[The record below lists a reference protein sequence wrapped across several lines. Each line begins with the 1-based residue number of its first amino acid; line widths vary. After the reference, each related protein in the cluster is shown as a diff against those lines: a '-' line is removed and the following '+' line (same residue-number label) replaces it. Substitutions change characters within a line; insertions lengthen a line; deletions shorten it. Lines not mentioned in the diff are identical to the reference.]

1 MIRVPKISFLSFTS
15 SESILQQEN
24 LDHNMVKQNRPN
36 LTTKYQTKVRS
47 DCNQRCTLINTNQPH
62 TVHIRRLPHG
72 GAGFLSSFL
81 SMTSSSPSF
90 FWRRHSVNVT
100 ALPFLFSSLC
110 VGIFWVRRQLAVYPF
125 STDSHT
131 FTVNRKALDKYV
143 LQKQLFRRSFNLF
156 PAQ

>member
-1 MIRVPKISFLSFTS
+1 MTR

-62 TVHIRRLPHG
+62 TVHVRRFPHG

-81 SMTSSSPSF
+81 STTSSSPSF
-90 FWRRHSVNVT
+90 SASGTVSMFLS
-100 ALPFLFSSLC
+100 FLFFSRRFASAYFGYDDSLQS
-110 VGIFWVRRQLAVYPF
+110 IHSPQIATRSQSIEKP
-125 STDSHT
+125 
-131 FTVNRKALDKYV
+131 LDKYV

-156 PAQ
+156 PA